1 MSDYPAIP
9 FPDELVHLEQVSA
22 RLSDALQQAEASV
35 RRADREYADTK
46 KYMAD
51 HRGEI
56 DPHEMFQNELA
67 LREIDRTG
75 AFVTGIRDRLARL
88 KESPYFA
95 RIDFAAEG
103 RGKVMKCYI
112 GRFAFTND
120 NDMLIFDWRA
130 PVASMFYDCEVGPAG
145 YDAPM
150 GRVRCV

>member
-1 MSDYPAIP
+1 MTDRQNTGIP
-9 FPDELVHLEQVSA
+9 FPDELEHLSYICEILEEA
-22 RLSDALQQAEASV
+22 MEKAEADV
-35 RRADREYADTK
+35 NRKDREYMK
-46 KYMAD
+46 QKRYMVEY
-51 HRGEI
+51 RGEI

-112 GRFAFTND
+112 GRFAVTND

-130 PVASMFYDCEVGPAG
+130 PVACMI
-145 YDAPM
+145 
-150 GRVRCV
+150 

>member
-56 DPHEMFQNELA
+56 DPHEMFQNEL
-67 LREIDRTG
+67 LLKQTDRTG
-75 AFVTGIRDRLARL
+75 AFAVEMRDRIAKL
-88 KESPYFA
+88 KDSPYFA
-95 RIDFAAEG
+95 RIDFREEQ
-103 RGKVMKCYI
+103 R
-112 GRFAFTND
+112 RFRFPWE
-120 NDMLIFDWRA
+120 LSIRQ
-130 PVASMFYDCEVGPAG
+130 CL
-145 YDAPM
+145 
-150 GRVRCV
+150 